1 MARDR
6 GWALTGASE
15 MKLRFRG
22 IRADCLRGQNWKPGG
37 KREGGGFRLTK
48 AWGQSGGLSFL
59 SLTFAHCLP
68 YCHPA
73 ELEKQKGLMRPN
85 ASQPGGAKDSVNGT
99 LARSSLEDTY
109 GAGDGLKRGALSS
122 SLRDLSDAGKRGR
135 RNSVGSLDST
145 IEGSVISSPRPHQR
159 MPPPPPPPPPE
170 EYKSQRPVSNS
181 SSFLGSLFGSKRG
194 KGPFQMPP
202 PPTGQASASS
212 SSASS
217 THHHH
222 HHHHHGH
229 SHGGLG
235 VLPDG
240 QSKLQAL
247 HAQYCQGPG
256 PAPPPYLPSQQPPL
270 PPPPQQPP
278 PLPQLGSI
286 PPPPASAPP
295 VGPHRHFHA
304 HGPVPGPQ
312 HYTLGRPGRAP
323 RRGAGGH
330 PQFVPHGRHPLH
342 QPTSPLPLYSPAPQ
356 HPPAHK
362 QGPKH
367 FIFSHHPQ
375 MMPTAGASGGP
386 GSRPPGSSYSHPHHP
401 PSPLSPHSPI
411 PPHPSY
417 PPLPPPSPHTP
428 HSPLPPTSPHGPLHA
443 SGPPGTANPP
453 TANPKAKPSRIS
465 TVV

>member
-1 MARDR
+1 M
-6 GWALTGASE
+6 
-15 MKLRFRG
+15 
-22 IRADCLRGQNWKPGG
+22 Q
-37 KREGGGFRLTK
+37 
-48 AWGQSGGLSFL
+48 
-59 SLTFAHCLP
+59 
-68 YCHPA
+68 
-73 ELEKQKGLMRPN
+73 
-85 ASQPGGAKDSVNGT
+85 
-99 LARSSLEDTY
+99 
-109 GAGDGLKRGALSS
+109 
-122 SLRDLSDAGKRGR
+122 
-135 RNSVGSLDST
+135 
-145 IEGSVISSPRPHQR
+145 GSVISSPRPHQR

-256 PAPPPYLPSQQPPL
+256 PAPPPYLPPQQPPL

-330 PQFVPHGRHPLH
+330 PQFAPHGRHPLH

-375 MMPTAGASGGP
+375 MMPAAGASGGP
-386 GSRPPGSSYSHPHHP
+386 GSRPPGGSYSHQIGRAH
-401 PSPLSPHSPI
+401 
-411 PPHPSY
+411 
-417 PPLPPPSPHTP
+417 
-428 HSPLPPTSPHGPLHA
+428 
-443 SGPPGTANPP
+443 
-453 TANPKAKPSRIS
+453 
-465 TVV
+465 V